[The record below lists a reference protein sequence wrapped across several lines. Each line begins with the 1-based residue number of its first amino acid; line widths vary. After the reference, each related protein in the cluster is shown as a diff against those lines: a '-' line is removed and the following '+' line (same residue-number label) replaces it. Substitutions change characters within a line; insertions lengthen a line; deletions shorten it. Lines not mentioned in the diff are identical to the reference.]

1 MRLAS
6 SFRPSKPLKIS
17 AGSKQNREY
26 AGQNREGFCAKILWV
41 SYDYCGE
48 PFPKIVLCS
57 NNIQNFPLA
66 DLLSWFQRAIE
77 RTTSEVP
84 AYCHRLNQEMN
95 MSALK
100 LPKPDL
106 PIHLQ
111 QALLLAASVLTRLIN
126 EKQAQKDTEA

>member
-1 MRLAS
+1 
-6 SFRPSKPLKIS
+6 LKIS

-84 AYCHRLNQEMN
+84 AYCHHLNQEKN
-95 MSALK
+95 MRMPK
-100 LPKPDL
+100 LPSPDL

-111 QALLLAASVLTRLIN
+111 QALLLTASILTRLIN